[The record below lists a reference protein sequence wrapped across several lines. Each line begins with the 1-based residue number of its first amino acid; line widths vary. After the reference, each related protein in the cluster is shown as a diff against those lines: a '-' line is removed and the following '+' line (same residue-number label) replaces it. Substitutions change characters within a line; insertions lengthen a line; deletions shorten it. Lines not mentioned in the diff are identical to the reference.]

1 MNYYNCK
8 TGYCERSWYNFCSEW
23 REWFLW
29 CLHCTIGPICLR
41 MGVQTN
47 SEKRKMIPLHF
58 VLIPESSKIRKKVI
72 GKCKELSNWLIL
84 NMNQWR

>member
-1 MNYYNCK
+1 
-8 TGYCERSWYNFCSEW
+8 
-23 REWFLW
+23 
-29 CLHCTIGPICLR
+29 